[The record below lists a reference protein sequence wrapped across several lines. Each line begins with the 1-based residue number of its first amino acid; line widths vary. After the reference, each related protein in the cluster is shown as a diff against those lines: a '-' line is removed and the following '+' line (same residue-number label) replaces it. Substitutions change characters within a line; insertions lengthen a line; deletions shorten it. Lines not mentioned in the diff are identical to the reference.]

1 MMIPFS
7 PPDIT
12 ALEEEYVLKAL
23 RSGWIT
29 TGPMTKEFERRLAE
43 TVGTS
48 TCICLNSAT
57 AAMELTLLAF
67 GIGRGDEVIVP
78 AYTYTATAAVV
89 CHVGAKPVMVDVKP
103 GTFQMCPEA
112 LRQAITERTKAVI
125 PVDIGGVLCDY
136 PALFQA
142 VEDKKALYQPAT
154 DMQRLFDRA
163 IIIADSAHAFGS
175 SQGGKMSGA
184 IADVTC
190 FSFHAVK
197 NLTSAE
203 GGAIT
208 WRPRKGLDDEALYT
222 HLQLLS
228 LHGQSKDAMS
238 KMELGSWEYDILFPG
253 QKCNMTDVLA
263 ALGMAQLERFE
274 WMTKKRRAI
283 IKAYDDAFLPLGVE
297 SLPHMGRDFASN
309 GHLYLAR
316 VPGIKEERRNK
327 LIKDMASAGIACN
340 VHFKPL
346 PMFTAYRNLG
356 FDIKDFPESYR
367 MYENVITLPSHP
379 RLGEEEVAYVI
390 EHFSALVK
398 QAAKAGKA

>member
-12 ALEEEYVLKAL
+12 ALEEEYVIKAL

-43 TVGTS
+43 TVGTT

-67 GIGRGDEVIVP
+67 GIGKGDEVIVP

-103 GTFQMCPEA
+103 DTFEMSPDA
-112 LRQAITERTKAVI
+112 LRDAITERTKAVI

-136 PALFQA
+136 PALYQ
-142 VEDKKALYQPAT
+142 VLEEKKDLYRPST
-154 DMQRLFDRA
+154 DMQRLFDRVM
-163 IIIADSAHAFGS
+163 IIADSAHAFGS
-175 SQGGKMSGA
+175 SQHGTMSGA

-208 WRPRKGLDDEALYT
+208 WRPLKGLDDEAMYN

-274 WMTKKRRAI
+274 WMTKKRRSI
-283 IKAYDDAFLPLGVE
+283 IKAYDDAFLPLGVK
-297 SLPHMGRDFASN
+297 SLQHTGKDFVSN

-316 VPGIKEERRNK
+316 IPGIKEARRNQV
-327 LIKDMASAGIACN
+327 IKDMAAAGIACN

-346 PMFTAYRNLG
+346 PMFTAYKNLG
-356 FDIKDFPESYR
+356 FDIKDFPESYK

-379 RLGEEEVAYVI
+379 QLHEEEIAYVI

-398 QAAKAGKA
+398 EATTSSKA